1 MRRIYRWIGLLLA
14 AGMTVS
20 AVPVSAFA
28 EAAGAHFPA
37 AAAAQ
42 SAGEE
47 PGTART
53 GVGPDGDLW
62 VSKDG
67 YPYYGFYE
75 EEPDV
80 EFLDE
85 NPSGNSWGASNL
97 KGEYPHL
104 DLRAGEYDFSAFPSL
119 RETIEISLGSGVT
132 ISGGVFHSV
141 IAGTGSEAALL
152 TGGTFYKPVQSQGA
166 SLQLF
171 GGTYHQAIND
181 PEASFPTQVYAG
193 VFRQDPRQTSGTAGA
208 QIMGNCYA
216 LTAENCTI
224 NGILDT
230 VYIAATQETQPEVQ
244 LELPPEAGELQVYT
258 GGKTITLEEWCGAS
272 LPPSGGVVYFS
283 APAQGQ
289 DAVLKAVKEK
299 TILLPE
305 GVLEVETE
313 TAGTT
318 ARLATE
324 ATPEGARKITVQEN
338 TVVRFSVTPETAL
351 CRDAAGTT
359 LAKNEAGQYV
369 LTADRD
375 IAVRQYN
382 RLEVDDAGK
391 PVCTN
396 TYKELRD
403 GAVVYCGEGWELE
416 ESTGVL
422 TLTGAQNLS
431 RETSALQVPV
441 VLKTPEQGELC
452 ITGGTFEKTVTVQ
465 ENTVLENAAL
475 RGGAVL
481 QGGRVRDSSV
491 TLWGKDRLQ
500 LCSGDTAP
508 ALLEN
513 CRVDAAGYTGEE
525 PAILVES
532 GGGSKSEISG
542 GEITLPENGM
552 LVNRGVLSDLTV
564 RGGTI
569 LNSGVLDTGKNVVGA
584 DVVCD
589 GEGWSCSGIF
599 AGNVQAGSGGNIR
612 QAVVFGELTGAES
625 ADLTLAV
632 KDSAQPVTLWGVECP
647 DGTVVHTVG
656 QPQLEAAA
664 PADIAAPVWS
674 ADREEV
680 FPRQD
685 RYDRVLQFSMPG
697 GNTTLTVAQR
707 SFVSRIP
714 MNADGTPAAEGGEGW
729 SYTETVNDRGE
740 TVKTL
745 RVEPGYT
752 AVFDPDALVAVPVTA
767 AGTQTEP
774 AQLRGGIF
782 RGETLVLEGSSTV
795 EDALQWGG
803 SLICSSESAK
813 GQILTLPAGATLNGV
828 QLPMDRDTVEVRVFG
843 SHKMLTLTMPADTE
857 KMHWTVTDEL
867 GAEVSSLPG
876 QTGSL
881 QDDTV
886 QFSMGD
892 HASLCFGLEPDPE
905 PEPEPPVV
913 QYPITL
919 PDPNPYGVEAAGAEG
934 ETLTEAQAGTVVH
947 LQYQLALLPEDQMLD
962 GWAVTTPEGT
972 AVQVEQEE
980 GRYHF
985 VMPESPVTLALKLRA
1000 VEVDPEK
1007 PEPPEPSESEEKPAP
1022 EEPAAPGQG
1031 AMLLPAAGI
1040 AAGAALGTAGY
1051 LGATGLYLRV
1061 VLPVGAEIPDS
1072 CGELAA
1078 LLWETAGSPRP
1089 VSDPELTGTPAAL
1102 RWCAE
1107 QGLLGTQAA
1116 ADRPVTRWQ
1125 VIRSWKALQK
1135 KLHI

>member
-1 MRRIYRWIGLLLA
+1 MRRIYRWVGLLLA

-28 EAAGAHFPA
+28 EAAGAHFPVTA
-37 AAAAQ
+37 ATQGAEQ
-42 SAGEE
+42 E

-119 RETIEISLGSGVT
+119 HETIEISLGSGVT

-224 NGILDT
+224 NGIPDT
-230 VYIAATQETQPEVQ
+230 VYIAATQETQPEVR

-258 GGKTITLEEWCGAS
+258 GGKTITLEEWCGTS

-313 TAGTT
+313 TAGAT

-324 ATPEGARKITVQEN
+324 ATPEGTRKITVQEN

-351 CRDAAGTT
+351 CRDAAGTI
-359 LAKNEAGQYV
+359 LAKNEEGQYF

-391 PVCTN
+391 PICTN

-481 QGGRVRDSSV
+481 QGGKVRDSSV

-500 LCSGDTAP
+500 LCSGEAAS

-532 GGGSKSEISG
+532 EDGGKSEISG
-542 GEITLPENGM
+542 GEITLPENGT
-552 LVNRGVLSDLTV
+552 LVNGGVLSDLTV

-584 DVVCD
+584 NVVCD

-599 AGNVQAGSGGNIR
+599 AGNVQVGSGGNIR

-632 KDSAQPVTLWGVECP
+632 KDGAQPVTLWGVECP

-680 FPRQD
+680 FPRHD
-685 RYDRVLQFSMPG
+685 RYDRVLRFSMPG

-714 MNADGTPAAEGGEGW
+714 MNADGIPAAESGEGW
-729 SYTETVNDRGE
+729 SYAETVNDRGE

-782 RGETLVLEGSSTV
+782 RGEPLVLEGSSTV

-803 SLICSSESAK
+803 SLICSSESAE

-828 QLPMDRDTVEVRVFG
+828 QLPLDRDTVEVRVFG
-843 SHKMLTLTMPADTE
+843 SHKMLALTMPAGTE
-857 KMHWTVTDEL
+857 KMHWAVTDEL

-881 QDDTV
+881 QDGTV

-892 HASLCFGLEPDPE
+892 HASLCFALEPDPE
-905 PEPEPPVV
+905 PEPDPPVV

-919 PDPNPYGVEAAGAEG
+919 PDPNPYGVAATGAEG
-934 ETLTEAQAGTVVH
+934 EALTEAQAGAVVH
-947 LQYQLALLPEDQMLD
+947 LQYQFDLLPEDQMLD
-962 GWAVTTPEGT
+962 SWVVTTPEGT

-1000 VEVDPEK
+1000 VEVDPEN
-1007 PEPPEPSESEEKPAP
+1007 PEPPESPEPEEKPAP

-1051 LGATGLYLRV
+1051 LGATGLYLRA
-1061 VLPVGAEIPDS
+1061 VLPVGAEIPGS

>member
-1 MRRIYRWIGLLLA
+1 MRQIYRWVGLLLA

-28 EAAGAHFPA
+28 EAAEGHFPA

-47 PGTART
+47 PETART

-85 NPSGNSWGASNL
+85 NPSGNSWGASDL

-104 DLRAGEYDFSAFPSL
+104 DLRAGEYNFAAFPSL
-119 RETIEISLGSGVT
+119 HETIEISLGSGVT
-132 ISGGVFHSV
+132 ISGGVFHSM
-141 IAGTGSEAALL
+141 IAGTGSEAASI

-171 GGTYHQAIND
+171 GGTYHQEIND

-216 LTAENCTI
+216 LTAENGTI
-224 NGILDT
+224 NGIPDT
-230 VYIAATQETQPEVQ
+230 VYIAATQETQPELR
-244 LELPPEAGELQVYT
+244 LELPPEAGELRVYT
-258 GGKTITLEEWCGAS
+258 GGKTITLEEWCGTS
-272 LPPSGGVVYFS
+272 LPPSGGVVCFL

-289 DAVLKAVKEK
+289 DAVLKAVQEK

-313 TAGTT
+313 TAGAT

-324 ATPEGARKITVQEN
+324 ATPEGNRKITVQEN
-338 TVVRFSVTPETAL
+338 TVVRFSVTPKTAL
-351 CRDAAGTT
+351 CRDAAGAP
-359 LAKNEAGQYV
+359 LAKNEEGQYI
-369 LTADRD
+369 LKADRD
-375 IAVRQYN
+375 ITVRQYN
-382 RLEVDDAGK
+382 RLELDDAGQ

-422 TLTGAQNLS
+422 TLTESRDLS
-431 RETSALQVPV
+431 RESSALQVPV

-481 QGGRVRDSSV
+481 QGGGVRDSSV

-500 LCSGDTAP
+500 LCGGDTAS

-525 PAILVES
+525 PAVVVES
-532 GGGSKSEISG
+532 RGERKSRISG
-542 GEITLPENGM
+542 GEITLPENGT
-552 LVNRGVLSDLTV
+552 LLNRGVLSDLTV
-564 RGGTI
+564 RGGTL

-584 DVVCD
+584 DVICD

-599 AGNVQAGSGGNIR
+599 TGNVQAGSGGNIR
-612 QAVVFGELTGAES
+612 QAVVFGALTGAES
-625 ADLTLAV
+625 VDLTLVV
-632 KDSAQPVTLWGVECP
+632 KDSTQPVTLWGVECP

-656 QPQLEAAA
+656 QPQLEAAT

-674 ADREEV
+674 ADREDV

-685 RYDRVLQFSMPG
+685 RCNRTLRFSMPG
-697 GNTTLTVAQR
+697 ENTTLTVAQR
-707 SFVSRIP
+707 SFVSHIP

-729 SYTETVNDRGE
+729 SYAETVNDRGE
-740 TVKTL
+740 KVKTL

-752 AVFDPDALVAVPVTA
+752 AVFDENALVAVPVTA

-782 RGETLVLEGSSTV
+782 WGETLVLEGSSTV

-803 SLICSSESAK
+803 SLICSSGSTK
-813 GQILTLPAGATLNGV
+813 GQTLTLPAGATLNGV
-828 QLPMDRDTVEVRVFG
+828 QLPLDRDTVEVRVFG
-843 SHKMLTLTMPADTE
+843 SHKMLALTMPTGTE
-857 KMHWTVTDEL
+857 KTHWAVTDGL
-867 GAEVSSLPG
+867 GAEVFSLPG

-892 HASLCFGLEPDPE
+892 YASLCFGLEPDPD
-905 PEPEPPVV
+905 PEPDPPVV

-919 PDPNPYGVEAAGAEG
+919 PDPNPYGVAATGAEG
-934 ETLTEAQAGTVVH
+934 ETLTEAQAGAVVH
-947 LQYQLALLPEDQMLD
+947 LQYQLDLLPEDQMLD
-962 GWAVTTPEGT
+962 SWVVTTPEGT

-980 GRYHF
+980 GRYRF

-1007 PEPPEPSESEEKPAP
+1007 PEPSEPEEKPEP
-1022 EEPAAPGQG
+1022 EEPAAPGQS
-1031 AMLLPAAGI
+1031 AMLLPVAGI
-1040 AAGAALGTAGY
+1040 ATGAAVGY
-1051 LGATGLYLRV
+1051 LGATGLYLRA
-1061 VLPVGAEIPDS
+1061 VLPVGAEIPGS

-1078 LLWETAGSPRP
+1078 LLWEIAGSPRP

-1125 VIRSWKALQK
+1125 VIRSWKGLQK
-1135 KLHI
+1135 KMRT

>member
-1 MRRIYRWIGLLLA
+1 MRRVYRWVGLLLA

-20 AVPVSAFA
+20 AVPMSAFA

-119 RETIEISLGSGVT
+119 HETIEISLGSGVT

-141 IAGTGSEAALL
+141 IAGTGSEAASI
-152 TGGTFYKPVQSQGA
+152 TGGTFYKSVQSQGA

-171 GGTYHQAIND
+171 GGTYHQEIND

-224 NGILDT
+224 NGIPDT
-230 VYIAATQETQPEVQ
+230 VYIAATQETQPEVR

-258 GGKTITLEEWCGAS
+258 GGKTITLEEWCGTS

-318 ARLATE
+318 ACLATE

-351 CRDAAGTT
+351 CRDAAGTI
-359 LAKNEAGQYV
+359 LAKNEEGHYV

-396 TYKELRD
+396 TCKELRD
-403 GAVVYCGEGWELE
+403 GAAVYCGEGWELE

-422 TLTGAQNLS
+422 TLTGAQDLS

-481 QGGRVRDSSV
+481 QGGKVRDSSV

-525 PAILVES
+525 PAILAES
-532 GGGSKSEISG
+532 GDGSKSEISG
-542 GEITLPENGM
+542 GEITLPENGT
-552 LVNRGVLSDLTV
+552 LVNGGVLSDLTV

-569 LNSGVLDTGKNVVGA
+569 LNSGVLDTGKNVVSA
-584 DVVCD
+584 NVVCD

-599 AGNVQAGSGGNIR
+599 AGNVQVGSGGNIR

-632 KDSAQPVTLWGVECP
+632 KDSTQPVTLWGVECP

-656 QPQLEAAA
+656 QPQLEAEA

-674 ADREEV
+674 TDREEA

-685 RYDRVLQFSMPG
+685 RYDRVLRFTMPG

-714 MNADGTPAAEGGEGW
+714 MNTDGTPAAEGGEGW
-729 SYTETVNDRGE
+729 SYAETVNDRGE

-752 AVFDPDALVAVPVTA
+752 AVFDENALVAVPVTA

-782 RGETLVLEGSSTV
+782 WGESLVLEGSSTV

-803 SLICSSESAK
+803 SLVCSSESAK

-828 QLPMDRDTVEVRVFG
+828 QLPLDRDAVEVRVFG
-843 SHKMLTLTMPADTE
+843 SHKMLALTMPVGTE
-857 KMHWTVTDEL
+857 KMHWAVTDGL

-913 QYPITL
+913 RYPITL
-919 PDPNPYGVEAAGAEG
+919 PDPNPYGVAATGAEG
-934 ETLTEAQAGTVVH
+934 EALAEAQAGAVVH
-947 LQYQLALLPEDQMLD
+947 LQYQLDLLPEDQMLD
-962 GWAVTTPEGT
+962 SWVVTTPEGT
-972 AVQVEQEE
+972 AVQVAQEE

-1007 PEPPEPSESEEKPAP
+1007 PEPPEPEEKPAP

-1051 LGATGLYLRV
+1051 LGATGLYLRA
-1061 VLPVGAEIPDS
+1061 VLPVGAEIPGS

-1089 VSDPELTGTPAAL
+1089 VSAPELTGTPAAL